1 MVFMVLSAL
10 CQGRKA
16 LLTKWVCI
24 AMGMVSP
31 GTLVVDLGEW
41 AVNTANTRSFVNTEY
56 DP

>member
-1 MVFMVLSAL
+1 
-10 CQGRKA
+10 
-16 LLTKWVCI
+16 
-24 AMGMVSP
+24 MGMVSP